1 MFQGKDLKC
10 EDFRSIALFCLS
22 LFQARGVSS
31 AATDILSRGVRLYC
45 SSIYSIEASF
55 STALTSR
62 VSLVV
67 LRRLIDDTSLIVCLF
82 ASLPLCLSAS
92 PPSGLSV

>member
-10 EDFRSIALFCLS
+10 EDFRSIALSCLS

-45 SSIYSIEASF
+45 SSILSIEASF

-67 LRRLIDDTSLIVCLF
+67 LRRLIDDTS
-82 ASLPLCLSAS
+82 SLPLCLSAS